1 MMSGYDSD
9 EDGHGN
15 IDHSDDFKE
24 RHYGCSDIPCCCVFL
39 IALVALGVVMGY
51 GFANGDPRKLHHGIQ
66 WDKKICG
73 VDAGVELMPYL
84 YYCAPTVT
92 NAVGGI
98 VSAVTGDHSAQG
110 SLMGITL
117 DHGVCVQ
124 ACPVL
129 QTPAQTLPSG
139 NVASVFAPAS
149 VPQCVAAGGDAVP
162 YDTKLA
168 LNLCVPNAIH
178 ENAANAVTSGT
189 SSLTSRIIKTVD
201 SAYKGIWIYVLIFFV
216 SIILGYAYMCFLK
229 ACAACM
235 VWLSIIAIFL
245 ISLVAGVYMII
256 EAPTIGTNQ
265 VLEGFGDYSTNATY
279 AVGAIFL
286 FIAFAV
292 LCLVCCCGHQIG
304 DSIAAVEMTCDVMV
318 SMPTLLL
325 GPVVQCILKIVLI
338 MILLYGFI
346 YLMSTGDVQ
355 VGEGQYRTFDWTNEE
370 KWMMFFY
377 AFMFFWLMCFTTALY
392 QFAMSYATA
401 DYYYSVPHDGDERD
415 ASPGAVFQG
424 YCVGALHHSG
434 SLAFGSFIIAVF
446 SVIQRC
452 LEYIDKTNPNN
463 PLVRCIVCILWCM
476 CTCFKSCAEFINKN
490 AYISMALTGNGFCS
504 SAMKALEVMAKKAG
518 AIFILAGASY
528 VFQILGLLLITV
540 LCGLITY
547 LLVHLPMFTEA
558 SSSQFLPNPIVVVVC
573 ACLVAAAMAK
583 IFMDVL
589 DMVSATLVF
598 CFAIDGNPNRAPP
611 AVKMGLDEVSNNMQ
625 NQGGYQS

>member
-1 MMSGYDSD
+1 MFGGESDD
-9 EDGHGN
+9 EDHGQ

-24 RHYGCSDIPCCCVFL
+24 KHYGCSDIPCCCVFM

-51 GFANGDPRKLHHGIQ
+51 GFTNGNPRKLHHGIA

-84 YYCAPTVT
+84 YYCAPTAAA
-92 NAVGGI
+92 AVNGVIGAAT
-98 VSAVTGDHSAQG
+98 SGDQSTSG
-110 SLMGITL
+110 SLAGITL
-117 DHGVCVQ
+117 EHGVCVQ
-124 ACPVL
+124 ACPVQATPGTL
-129 QTPAQTLPSG
+129 GIGATYTPASIPQC
-139 NVASVFAPAS
+139 APA
-149 VPQCVAAGGDAVP
+149 GGSESP
-162 YDTKLA
+162 YDTKTA
-168 LNLCVPNAIH
+168 LGLCVPAALH
-178 ENAANAVTSGT
+178 QNAANAVTSGT
-189 SSLTSRIIKTVD
+189 SSFTSRVIKTVD
-201 SAYKGIWIYVLIFFV
+201 SAYKGIWIYVLMFFV

-229 ACAACM
+229 ACASCM
-235 VWLSIIAIFL
+235 VWLSIILIFVL
-245 ISLVAGVYMII
+245 SLVAGVACIVQ
-256 EAPTIGTNQ
+256 APTIGTNKI
-265 VLEGFGDYSTNATY
+265 LEGFGDYSTSATY
-279 AVGAIFL
+279 AVGACFL
-286 FIAFAV
+286 FVAFAV

-325 GPVVQCILKIVLI
+325 GPVVQCIFKIIVI
-338 MILLYGFI
+338 IILLYGFI

-355 VGEGQYRTFDWTNEE
+355 VGTGQYRTFDWTDEE

-377 AFMFFWLMCFTTALY
+377 MFMFFWLMCFTTALY

-446 SVIQRC
+446 AVIQRC

-463 PLVRCIVCILWCM
+463 PLVRCIVCVIWCM
-476 CTCFKSCAEFINKN
+476 CTCFKTCAEFINKN
-490 AYISMALTGNGFCS
+490 AYISMALTGNGFCP
-504 SAMKALEVMAKKAG
+504 SAMKALSVMAQKAG

-540 LCGLITY
+540 LCGLMTY
-547 LLVHLPMFTEA
+547 GLVQLPTFTDT
-558 SSSQFLPNPIVVVVC
+558 SSSQFLPNPIAVVVC
-573 ACLVAAAMAK
+573 ASLIAAAMAK

-598 CFAIDGNPNRAPP
+598 CFAIDGNPTRAP
-611 AVKMGLDEVSNNMQ
+611 AAIKMGLDEVSHNMQ
-625 NQGGYQS
+625 SQQQGGYQ